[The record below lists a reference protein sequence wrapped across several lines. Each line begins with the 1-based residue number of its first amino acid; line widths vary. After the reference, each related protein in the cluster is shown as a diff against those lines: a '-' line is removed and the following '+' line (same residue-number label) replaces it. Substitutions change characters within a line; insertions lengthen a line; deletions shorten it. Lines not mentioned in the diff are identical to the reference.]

1 MGIGSMRSREQV
13 IWDFVGEWLRK
24 AEEDLLVARELM
36 ERDRISY
43 NPVGFH
49 AQQAAEKLLKGL
61 LTRHQISFP
70 KTHDIGELLTLAE
83 KATPGIHAKVRD
95 AETLSPYG
103 AEIRYPGERPDL
115 NQREGAEA
123 VRLAGLVRT
132 AVMRR
137 LDAYL
142 RAGRPGASS

>member
-1 MGIGSMRSREQV
+1 MRSPEQA
-13 IWDFVGEWLRK
+13 IWDLVREWLRK
-24 AEEDLLVARELM
+24 AEEDLHVARELM

-49 AQQAAEKLLKGL
+49 AHQAAEKYLKGL
-61 LTRHQISFP
+61 LTRHQIPFP
-70 KTHDIGELLTLAE
+70 KTHDIEELLTLTD
-83 KATPGIHAKVRD
+83 KATPGIHAELRD
-95 AETLSPYG
+95 AEILSPYG
-103 AEIRYPGERPDL
+103 VEIRYPDERPDL
-115 NQREGAEA
+115 NQRQGAEA

-132 AVMRR
+132 AVMQR